1 MAEGFAGFT
10 ISVFLVCV
18 IVMSYGCARDNVR
31 DDVKKGRAIYIG
43 DTEYRCK
50 EQK

>member
-1 MAEGFAGFT
+1 MDEGFAGF
-10 ISVFLVCV
+10 IICVFLVC
-18 IVMSYGCARDNVR
+18 INGLSYGCARDNVR
-31 DDVKKGRAIYIG
+31 DDVKKGRAIYIS